1 MSRLRH
7 TAVSTP
13 GSPGPPPYTIGMEF
27 DTRVAAYGV
36 IVADGSVL
44 LARWTGAGWPRW
56 TLPGGGLEYGE
67 DAATGAVREI
77 REETGYSAKLQ
88 GLLGVDSKHIPA
100 AKRLHGNRPLHAFR
114 VIYAASI
121 IDGELKDEADGSTD
135 LARWIPLHQVRS
147 LDRVDLVDLGLRLL
161 FPDGVPAGHSATDR

>member
-1 MSRLRH
+1 
-7 TAVSTP
+7 
-13 GSPGPPPYTIGMEF
+13 MEF

-36 IVADGSVL
+36 IVAEGAVL

-67 DAATGAVREI
+67 DAETGAVREI
-77 REETGYSAKLQ
+77 REETGYSAELQ

-114 VIYAASI
+114 VIYAASV

-135 LARWIPLHQVRS
+135 LARWIPLHRVPS

-161 FPDGVPAGHSATDR
+161 FPGGVPAAHSANDR